1 MKKAIIIFCLVLFT
15 AGLAAAQSAGSTM
28 YVAVRTLNLKSGTG
42 FFASNRGTLSYGDRI
57 TIIQVNG
64 RNAEVRSAANSSLTG
79 WTPLANL
86 TSRQVVAG
94 ATSTASASEVALAGK
109 GFNAEVE
116 QSYRSQHQNINFDEV
131 DRVEAIVVNEADLQR
146 FLQEGRLFMGDAQ

>member
-1 MKKAIIIFCLVLFT
+1 MKKAIIVFCLVLFT

-28 YVAVRTLNLKSGTG
+28 YVAVRTLNLKSSTG
-42 FFASNRGTLSYGDRI
+42 FFASTRGTLNYGDRI
-57 TIIQVNG
+57 TIIRVDG

-131 DRVEAIVVNEADLQR
+131 DRVETIIVNEADLLR
-146 FLQEGRLFMGDAQ
+146 FLQEGRLSMGDSQ

>member
-1 MKKAIIIFCLVLFT
+1 MKKALIIFCLVLFV
-15 AGLAAAQSAGSTM
+15 AGMAAAQAAGSSM

-42 FFASNRGTLSYGDRI
+42 LFASTRGTVNYGDRV

-64 RNAEVRSAANSSLTG
+64 RNAEVRSAANITG

-116 QSYRSQHQNINFDEV
+116 QSYRTQHQNINFDEV
-131 DRVEAIVVNEADLQR
+131 DRVEAITVNEADLLR
-146 FLQEGRLFMGDAQ
+146 FLQEGRLSTGDSQ